1 MAWQNVGLFSSIVY
15 KNSDA
20 SLTLLPFIFWQ
31 RLALPKQNCDPCL
44 YKEIYVLLWEGHGD
58 CR

>member
-44 YKEIYVLLWEGHGD
+44 YKEIYVLL
-58 CR
+58 